1 MMTSEPRFW
10 AVIIIGPPG
19 AGKDTQADFLSEEL
33 GLVQIK
39 SSKLIEAKINKPDL
53 TDPVL
58 IEEKR
63 KWATGELNDRD
74 WVNSILLEAIEEV
87 RKEHVGVVFSGSPRD
102 IREVSVQFP
111 KLEEIY
117 GRENIKTISLRV
129 SDEESINRNSHRR
142 ICQANRH
149 PIPNLPE
156 YKDITVCPKDGSP
169 IITRVMD
176 TVETIKKRLDVYR
189 AETLPVLD
197 YIKDQGYNI
206 IEINGEQS
214 IEDVHRDILNKLW

>member
-1 MMTSEPRFW
+1 MITSEPRFW

-33 GLVQIK
+33 GLIQIK
-39 SSKLIEAKINKPDL
+39 SSKLIEVKLNQA
-53 TDPVL
+53 DPSDPIL
-58 IEEKR
+58 SEEKR
-63 KWATGELNDRD
+63 KWATGELNSRE
-74 WVNSILLEAIEEV
+74 WVNSLLFEAIEEV
-87 RKEHVGVVFSGSPRD
+87 REEHAGVVFSGSPRD
-102 IREVSVQFP
+102 ITEVKAQLPV
-111 KLEEIY
+111 LEGIY
-117 GRENIKTISLRV
+117 ARKNIRIINIQV
-129 SDEESINRNSHRR
+129 SDAVCIDRNTHRR

-156 YKDITVCPKDGSP
+156 YKDIETCPKDGSP
-169 IITRVMD
+169 IVTRVMD
-176 TVETIKKRLDVYR
+176 TEETIKKRLEVYR

-197 YIKDQGYNI
+197 HARSQGYNI